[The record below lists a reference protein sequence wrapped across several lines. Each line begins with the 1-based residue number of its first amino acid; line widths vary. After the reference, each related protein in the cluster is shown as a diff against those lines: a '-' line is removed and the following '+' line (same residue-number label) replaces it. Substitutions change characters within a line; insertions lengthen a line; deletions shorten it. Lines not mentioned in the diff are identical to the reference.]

1 MSEGHRLILVIDA
14 ERHGSVTLTVDRRIV
29 VGRSDPAEPPAET
42 LGLDLAP
49 YGGERSGVSRVHAAL
64 FPDVDGIYI
73 EDLESTSGTFL
84 NGLRLLPSRSYR
96 LRSGDE
102 LELGRARVTVRL

>member
-1 MSEGHRLILVIDA
+1 MSEGHRLILMIDA
-14 ERHGSVTLTVDRRIV
+14 ERHGSVTLTVDHRIV
-29 VGRSDPAEPPAET
+29 VGRSDPAEPPVET

-64 FPDVDGIYI
+64 FSDVDGIYV

-84 NGLRLLPSRSYR
+84 NGLRLLPSRPYR
-96 LRSGDE
+96 LRGGDE